1 MHCVRF
7 EMRLNRLLD
16 DRASPDSDLELVEHA
31 RECPDCAELLTG
43 NELLLSAIE
52 TSDGPTAAPDLA
64 VRVAAEF
71 ENGWRQSRRRSWS
84 WTIPAVAA
92 GLLLAFGVWH
102 LLKDPSGSSRSGN
115 NPSGSGNLPK
125 VPLANIPSAV
135 TPDAAHETSSPYYL
149 TLVAGTKELSERF
162 GSQRPE
168 WVDQMADGLKP
179 VADSMSAA
187 LHALR
192 RTFPGGESPAR
203 SSQFEPL
210 SLSRVAMIG

>member
-7 EMRLNRLLD
+7 EMRLNRLFD

-31 RECPDCAELLTG
+31 RECPDCAELLAG
-43 NELLLSAIE
+43 HELLLRAIV
-52 TSDGPTAAPDLA
+52 TCDGPSPGSDLA

-84 WTIPAVAA
+84 WTVPAVAA

-102 LLKDPSGSSRSGN
+102 LLKDPSGSNPSGSD
-115 NPSGSGNLPK
+115 PSGSGNLPK
-125 VPLANIPSAV
+125 VPLANMPPAV
-135 TPDAAHETSSPYYL
+135 TRGAAHETSSPYYR
-149 TLVAGTKELSERF
+149 TLVAGTRELSERL
-162 GSQRPE
+162 GGQRPE

-210 SLSRVAMIG
+210 SLSRIAMIG

>member
-16 DRASPDSDLELVEHA
+16 ERASPDSDLELVEHA
-31 RECPDCAELLTG
+31 RECPECAELLTG
-43 NELLLSAIE
+43 NELLLSGIE
-52 TSDGPTAAPDLA
+52 SCDRPIAGPDLA
-64 VRVAAEF
+64 VRVAVEL
-71 ENGWRQSRRRSWS
+71 ESDWRQSRRRSWS
-84 WTIPAVAA
+84 WTVPAVAA

-102 LLKDPSGSSRSGN
+102 LLKDPSGTGQ
-115 NPSGSGNLPK
+115 LPK
-125 VPLANIPSAV
+125 DHWADRSPRTVMPGV
-135 TPDAAHETSSPYYL
+135 TPATSNRYYR
-149 TLVAGTKELSERF
+149 TFVDGTIELRERF
-162 GSQRPE
+162 GGQRPE

-203 SSQFEPL
+203 SSQFEPC
-210 SLSRVAMIG
+210 SVSRVAMIS

>member
-31 RECPDCAELLTG
+31 RECPDCAELLTR

-52 TSDGPTAAPDLA
+52 SCDGPSAGPDLA
-64 VRVAAEF
+64 VRVVAEL
-71 ENGWRQSRRRSWS
+71 ESGGRQSRRRSWT
-84 WTIPAVAA
+84 WTVPAVAA
-92 GLLLAFGVWH
+92 GFLLAFGVWQS
-102 LLKDPSGSSRSGN
+102 LKDPSGTGQ
-115 NPSGSGNLPK
+115 LPK
-125 VPLANIPSAV
+125 DHSLVKDLTGGV
-135 TPDAAHETSSPYYL
+135 TPGVTPATNNRYYRRIVDS
-149 TLVAGTKELSERF
+149 TIELRERL
-162 GSQRPE
+162 GGQRPE

-187 LHALR
+187 FHALR

-210 SLSRVAMIG
+210 SLSRIAMVG

>member
-16 DRASPDSDLELVEHA
+16 DRASPDSDMELVEHA

-43 NELLLSAIE
+43 NELLLSGIE
-52 TSDGPTAAPDLA
+52 SCDGPFAGPDLA

-71 ENGWRQSRRRSWS
+71 EGGWRQSRRRSWT
-84 WTIPAVAA
+84 WTLPAVAA
-92 GLLLAFGVWH
+92 GLLLAFGVWQ
-102 LLKDPSGSSRSGN
+102 LLNDTSGTGH
-115 NPSGSGNLPK
+115 LPK
-125 VPLANIPSAV
+125 DSSVITSGFV
-135 TPDAAHETSSPYYL
+135 TPGVTPATSNRYYRTFVDGTIEL
-149 TLVAGTKELSERF
+149 RERLAGP
-162 GSQRPE
+162 RPE

-187 LHALR
+187 FHALR

>member
-16 DRASPDSDLELVEHA
+16 DRASPNSDLELFEHA

-43 NELLLSAIE
+43 NELLLSGIE
-52 TSDGPTAAPDLA
+52 SCDGPFADPDLA

-71 ENGWRQSRRRSWS
+71 EGGWRQSRRRSWT
-84 WTIPAVAA
+84 WTLPAVAA
-92 GLLLAFGVWH
+92 GLLVAFGVWQ
-102 LLKDPSGSSRSGN
+102 LLKVPSGKGD
-115 NPSGSGNLPK
+115 LPK
-125 VPLANIPSAV
+125 DHRLVNDPQGAVVPGHSPEA
-135 TPDAAHETSSPYYL
+135 SSPYYRSFFAR
-149 TLVAGTKELSERF
+149 TAELRQQF
-162 GSQRPE
+162 GGPPLE

-187 LHALR
+187 FHALR